1 MLDWTPPLT
10 RDSPLDGRFERG
22 QLAMLRSLRGA
33 SAIDA
38 DLGVLIAAIE
48 RDGFAFVRFV

>member
-1 MLDWTPPLT
+1 MPDWTPPLT

-22 QLAMLRSLRGA
+22 HLAMLRSLRGA

-38 DLGVLIAAIE
+38 AMT
-48 RDGFAFVRFV
+48 FT